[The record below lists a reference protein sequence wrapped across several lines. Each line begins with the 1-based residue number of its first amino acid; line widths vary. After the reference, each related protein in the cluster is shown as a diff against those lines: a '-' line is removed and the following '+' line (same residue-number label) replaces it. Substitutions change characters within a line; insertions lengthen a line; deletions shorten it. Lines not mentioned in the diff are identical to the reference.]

1 MAIFDSKIWN
11 SEVFNKYLET
21 IPRLKQNALIKAG
34 VLRARGDLK
43 AKLVEQVGGNY
54 ITEPIV
60 GRIGGDV
67 LNYDGSTNIT
77 STGIDT
83 YSRGMVV
90 AGRAKA
96 WREYDFTTDITGKN
110 FMEEI
115 AKQVADYWDD
125 VDEADMLAILTGI
138 FGVTAGNFASSHTLD
153 ITGEAQAADQVVG
166 VTSLNNAIQ
175 KAGGANKD
183 MFSLAI
189 MHSQVATNLEN
200 KQLLEYWKYTDA
212 DGVQK
217 QSNLASWNGR
227 TVLIDD
233 ELVSYSYSAA
243 GVYQVQVKTAAKA
256 GDTITINGVSF
267 EWIAYGETP
276 SDGEIALPSTNNA
289 ANEVSALVT
298 ALNNSEDT
306 RLSGFTWSAGTST
319 NADKLIATE
328 DSGHYGEGPFVASV
342 TLGSGGTMVIG
353 EVTVTTAPTQS
364 ATYTTY
370 VLGKDA
376 FDYCDCG
383 AKVPSETYR
392 DPKSNGGM
400 DELITRQRKMFA
412 PKGFSFKNTSL
423 ISPTASNFAT
433 AANWGL
439 AMAVDGVSTY
449 PVKAIPIA
457 RIISKG

>member
-1 MAIFDSKIWN
+1 MSVFDAKTWN
-11 SEVFNKYLET
+11 SNVFQKYLET
-21 IPRLKQNALIKAG
+21 VPRVKQNALIKAG
-34 VLRARGDLK
+34 VFRTRGDMK
-43 AKLVEQVGGNY
+43 AKLTEQVGGNY
-54 ITEPIV
+54 VTEPIV

-67 LNYDGSTNIT
+67 QNYDGDTNIT
-77 STGIDT
+77 TTGLDT
-83 YSRGMVV
+83 FSRGMVV

-96 WREYDFTTDITGKN
+96 WREYDFTADITGKD

-115 AKQVADYWDD
+115 AKQVAEYWDD
-125 VDEADMLAILTGI
+125 VDQTDVLSILKGI
-138 FGVTAGNFASSHTLD
+138 FGVTAGNFSTSHTLD
-153 ITGEAQAADQVVG
+153 ITSEASAADQVVG

-175 KAGGANKD
+175 KAGGANKN
-183 MFSLAI
+183 MFTLAI

-200 KQLLEYWKYTDA
+200 KQLLEYWKYTDK

-233 ELVSYSYSAA
+233 DLVDYNYTAA

-256 GDTITINGVSF
+256 GDKITINGVDYT
-267 EWIAYGETP
+267 WIANGETP

-298 ALNNSEDT
+298 ALNLSEDA
-306 RLSGFTWSAGTST
+306 RLSGFTWSAGTSS

-328 DSGHYGEGPFVASV
+328 DSGHYGEGPFTAVV
-342 TLGSGGTMVIG
+342 TKGQSGTMAVG
-353 EVTVTTAPTQS
+353 EVTITTAPVNT

-370 VLGKDA
+370 ILGKDA

-383 AKVPSETYR
+383 AKVPNETYR
-392 DPKSNGGM
+392 DPHSKGGLE
-400 DELITRQRKMFA
+400 ELITRQRKMYA
-412 PKGFSFKNTSL
+412 PKGFSFTNTSL
-423 ISPTASNFAT
+423 ISPTAANFAT

-439 AMAVDGVSTY
+439 ATATDGVTLY

-457 RIISKG
+457 RIKSLG

>member
-1 MAIFDSKIWN
+1 MGIFDSKIWN
-11 SEVFNKYLET
+11 SNVFNKYLET
-21 IPRLKQNALIKAG
+21 IPRIKQNALIKAG
-34 VLRARGDLK
+34 VLRTRGDLK
-43 AKLVEQVGGNY
+43 AKLVDQVGGSY
-54 ITEPIV
+54 VTEPIV

-77 STGIDT
+77 TTGLDT
-83 YSRGMVV
+83 FSRGMVV

-96 WREYDFTTDITGKN
+96 WREYDFTADITGKD

-125 VDEADMLAILTGI
+125 VDEATLLSILKGI
-138 FGVTAGNFASSHTLD
+138 FGVTAGNFSTTHTLD
-153 ITGEAQAADQVVG
+153 ITAEAGAASKVG
-166 VTSLNNAIQ
+166 VTSLNNAVQ

-183 MFSLAI
+183 MFTLAI

-200 KQLLEYWKYTDA
+200 AQLLDYWKYTDA

-233 ELVSYSYSAA
+233 DLVDYNYTAA

-256 GDTITINGVSF
+256 GDKITINGVGLT
-267 EWIAYGETP
+267 WIANGETP
-276 SDGEIALPSTNNA
+276 AAGEIALPSTNNA

-298 ALNNSEDT
+298 ALNASEDT

-328 DSGHYGEGPFVASV
+328 DSGHYGEGPFTAVV
-342 TLGSGGTMVIG
+342 TQGSGGTMVIG
-353 EVTVTTAPTQS
+353 EVTITTAPTLT

-370 VLGKDA
+370 ILGRDA

-392 DPKSNGGM
+392 DPHSNGGL
-400 DELITRQRKMFA
+400 DELITRQRKLFA
-412 PKGFSFKNTSL
+412 PKGFSFLNTNL
-423 ISPTASNFAT
+423 ISPTASNFET
-433 AANWGL
+433 ASNWGL
-439 AMAVDGVSTY
+439 ATATDGVTLY

-457 RIISKG
+457 RIKSLG